1 MDKLKLLISTTSP
14 VAVAAKRPRG
24 EVSEIVTARA
34 DDIRSARAQGH
45 KSTAIASALGVDAA
59 ALRIVFHYW
68 KKRNFRR
75 RR

>member
-1 MDKLKLLISTTSP
+1 MDKLQRLISTTSP
-14 VAVAAKRPRG
+14 ITAAAKRPRG
-24 EVSEIVTARA
+24 EVSAIVTARI
-34 DDIRSARAQGH
+34 DDIRTARSQGH
-45 KSTAIASALGVDAA
+45 DWAVIASALDVDAA